1 MSEENND
8 DCSEPKAK
16 KSKYRT
22 YRDDASIQVSFH
34 SIFFSFLI
42 DLCKKITIFL

>member
-16 KSKYRT
+16 KSKYKT

-34 SIFFSFLI
+34 LIFFRF
-42 DLCKKITIFL
+42 